1 MGLKTEI
8 SAKEKAASYGGLP
21 FGVDFSVYN
30 PLSERAPRRAS
41 ILIHA
46 WYEFVVINLR
56 HLLRNEEAN
65 LLQFPGC

>member
-1 MGLKTEI
+1 MKSGLKTQI

-21 FGVDFSVYN
+21 FGVDFSVSN
-30 PLSERAPRRAS
+30 TLNERAQRKAS

-56 HLLRNEEAN
+56 HLLGNEEAN
-65 LLQFPGC
+65 L

>member
-1 MGLKTEI
+1 MLYLKIGLKTQI
-8 SAKEKAASYGGLP
+8 SSKEKAASYGGLP
-21 FGVDFSVYN
+21 FGVDFFVFFLLN
-30 PLSERAPRRAS
+30 KRAPRRAS

-65 LLQFPGC
+65 L

>member
-1 MGLKTEI
+1 MLYLKIGLKTQI
-8 SAKEKAASYGGLP
+8 SSKEKAASYGGLP

-30 PLSERAPRRAS
+30 ALSEHAPCRAS

-56 HLLRNEEAN
+56 HLLGNEEAN
-65 LLQFPGC
+65 L